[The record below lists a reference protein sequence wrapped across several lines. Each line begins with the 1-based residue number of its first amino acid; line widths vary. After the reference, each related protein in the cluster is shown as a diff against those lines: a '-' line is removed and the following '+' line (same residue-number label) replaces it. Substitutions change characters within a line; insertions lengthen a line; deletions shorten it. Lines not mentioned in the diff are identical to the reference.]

1 MKSNTLLVLVIV
13 LVILNI
19 MAINA
24 WPFGF
29 RGSLQGFKTQRVGKE
44 GYQSLPPIT
53 APSVPIMTMPQRPPG
68 STSMPS
74 MTMPSPP
81 MPSTTMPSMTMPS
94 MTMPSTTMPSP
105 PMPSPPMPSP
115 PMPSTMPSQT
125 SNPVTAPTVPMLPIR
140 SPNTPAMMDA
150 SGNIRQG
157 FRNASEMQGAE
168 FKRKEGFQSR
178 YLDNAGG
185 AKDLYQPMGA
195 FDGVNLPTGN
205 KSPWRYTSP
214 NEALLGAEFT
224 PGDDSLFIFKNNQ
237 CKPECCGASFSC
249 SGGCV
254 CTTENQR
261 DYINGR
267 GGNRTSPAED

>member
-1 MKSNTLLVLVIV
+1 MKSNTVLVLLILLVI
-13 LVILNI
+13 INI
-19 MAINA
+19 AAINV

-29 RGSLQGFKTQRVGKE
+29 RGSLQGFKNQRVGKE
-44 GYQSLPPIT
+44 GYQGMQPPSVPS
-53 APSVPIMTMPQRPPG
+53 APSVPMVTMPQAAPG
-68 STSMPS
+68 ATMPS
-74 MTMPSPP
+74 MMPSATQ
-81 MPSTTMPSMTMPS
+81 MPSTTGVT
-94 MTMPSTTMPSP
+94 
-105 PMPSPPMPSP
+105 
-115 PMPSTMPSQT
+115 TMPSQT
-125 SNPVTAPTVPMLPIR
+125 STPTATPTIPMLPIVA
-140 SPNTPAMMDA
+140 PNTPATVAVPPQQRRMDA
-150 SGNIRQG
+150 SGNIIQG
-157 FRNASEMQGAE
+157 FRNAAEMQGAE

-205 KSPWRYTSP
+205 KSAWRYTSP
-214 NEALLGAEFT
+214 NEELLGAEFT

-254 CTTENQR
+254 CTTEKQR

-267 GGNRTSPAED
+267 GGNRTSPADD

>member
-1 MKSNTLLVLVIV
+1 MKSNTVLVLVIV
-13 LVILNI
+13 LVIVNI
-19 MAINA
+19 AAINA

-29 RGSLQGFKTQRVGKE
+29 RGSLQGFKNQRVGKQ
-44 GYQSLPPIT
+44 GFQNVT
-53 APSVPIMTMPQRPPG
+53 APSVPIMRMPQGPPG
-68 STSMPS
+68 
-74 MTMPSPP
+74 
-81 MPSTTMPSMTMPS
+81 TTMPSATQMMQP
-94 MTMPSTTMPSP
+94 TMPSTTMPSAT
-105 PMPSPPMPSP
+105 MPSATMPSATQM
-115 PMPSTMPSQT
+115 MPSTTMPSQT
-125 SNPVTAPTVPMLPIR
+125 STPVVTPTVPMLPIVA
-140 SPNTPAMMDA
+140 PNTPAPVVAPPQQRRMDA
-150 SGNIRQG
+150 SGNIIQG
-157 FRNASEMQGAE
+157 FRNAAEMQGAE
-168 FKRKEGFQSR
+168 FKRKEGFTSS

-185 AKDLYQPMGA
+185 AKDMYQPMGA

-205 KSPWRYTSP
+205 KSAWRYTAP

-267 GGNRTSPAED
+267 GGNRTSPADD

>member
-1 MKSNTLLVLVIV
+1 MKSNTVLVLVIV

-19 MAINA
+19 IAINA

-29 RGSLQGFKTQRVGKE
+29 RGSLQGFKNQRVGKE
-44 GYQSLPPIT
+44 GYQSMPT
-53 APSVPIMTMPQRPPG
+53 ASVPTMTMPQRPPG
-68 STSMPS
+68 STSMS
-74 MTMPSPP
+74 SQM
-81 MPSTTMPSMTMPS
+81 MPSTTMPSM
-94 MTMPSTTMPSP
+94 
-105 PMPSPPMPSP
+105 PMPSPPMPSG
-115 PMPSTMPSQT
+115 TMPAQT
-125 SNPVTAPTVPMLPIR
+125 STPIATPTVPMLPIVA
-140 SPNTPAMMDA
+140 PNTPAPIVAAPQQRRMDA
-150 SGNIRQG
+150 SGNIIQG
-157 FRNASEMQGAE
+157 FRNAAEMQGAE
-168 FKRKEGFQSR
+168 FKRKEGFQTR

-205 KSPWRYTSP
+205 KSPWRYTAP